1 MNYEDREKVLES
13 EEKREHVE
21 VVRRKSQMVAA
32 DNFDYQ
38 KLCRDCQGMLE
49 CTMEQEREEITF
61 IYDVHAVKPWNDLY
75 SEKKELRLIALLD
88 VKKLDKTAQ
97 KYSFELRPENL
108 YYDLQG
114 RVYVRDR
121 DIYGTE
127 ECYKEAEYV
136 KQYKALIGCTLT
148 QKYKFED
155 YYDGGMDLLQEDKFL
170 QEIFACEATTD
181 LEEKLQTEYK
191 RYKKAYRNTYME
203 VIKKKYFAQK
213 RGLLIVAFV
222 AVAALGIC
230 GYLGIWERPYHQ
242 AVIAANEAYLQLDY
256 EETIEAMDSV
266 EIARMDV
273 PQKYI
278 LAVSCVKCE
287 SFNAENQKNILNTI
301 ALNGDEKVMEYWI
314 HINRL
319 ETQEAADIAMQLS
332 SDQLLYYAY
341 LKEKTVVENDRTLS
355 GEEKEARLSEL
366 ESKLQPLKDEYSS
379 LTEE

>member
-1 MNYEDREKVLES
+1 
-13 EEKREHVE
+13 
-21 VVRRKSQMVAA
+21 
-32 DNFDYQ
+32 
-38 KLCRDCQGMLE
+38 
-49 CTMEQEREEITF
+49 
-61 IYDVHAVKPWNDLY
+61 
-75 SEKKELRLIALLD
+75 
-88 VKKLDKTAQ
+88 
-97 KYSFELRPENL
+97 
-108 YYDLQG
+108 
-114 RVYVRDR
+114 
-121 DIYGTE
+121 
-127 ECYKEAEYV
+127 
-136 KQYKALIGCTLT
+136 
-148 QKYKFED
+148 
-155 YYDGGMDLLQEDKFL
+155 
-170 QEIFACEATTD
+170 
-181 LEEKLQTEYK
+181 
-191 RYKKAYRNTYME
+191 
-203 VIKKKYFAQK
+203 
-213 RGLLIVAFV
+213 
-222 AVAALGIC
+222 
-230 GYLGIWERPYHQ
+230 
-242 AVIAANEAYLQLDY
+242 
-256 EETIEAMDSV
+256 MDSV